1 MSTEYLNLYK
11 LIKHLNANFLSVNSS
26 IVRAILWNVESRI
39 VENVFKYIEHRYLSI
54 QNTHLNEKIP
64 LNLNIFFT
72 RHLSVTHIVSIVIPS
87 DVSS

>member
-1 MSTEYLNLYK
+1 MLTEYLNLYK

-54 QNTHLNEKIP
+54 QNTHLNEK
-64 LNLNIFFT
+64 NSSEFKHIFYET
-72 RHLSVTHIVSIVIPS
+72 LVSYS
-87 DVSS
+87 HREYSNSK